1 MNPKKLMKSVKALS
15 GWRETAFLL
24 ALVERSLPNIRLF
37 LESTDRL
44 DVDPEF
50 FPKGFSSLL
59 DSSWQSG
66 VMAPNDESLV
76 LCLDTVAAHFVEDAE
91 TAFGAIPCNLGLSLW
106 ELALLSAL
114 NRDKKRA
121 EEGSQ
126 LSITSVTE
134 FLEFSEGE
142 GLDENDLIR
151 LFEKHD
157 LMAREFSFQQEL
169 CDILRS
175 ADKLSKDLMIQIRTL
190 AHDNGVSNLGISL
203 EEE

>member
-1 MNPKKLMKSVKALS
+1 M
-15 GWRETAFLL
+15 
-24 ALVERSLPNIRLF
+24 
-37 LESTDRL
+37 
-44 DVDPEF
+44 
-50 FPKGFSSLL
+50 
-59 DSSWQSG
+59 
-66 VMAPNDESLV
+66 
-76 LCLDTVAAHFVEDAE
+76 AAHFVEDAE

-142 GLDENDLIR
+142 GLDENDLIC

-190 AHDNGVSNLGISL
+190 AHDDGVSNLGISL